1 MSTEILS
8 AEEAVSLI
16 PNGAT
21 VASGGFYDGGELAIE
36 QEGAYCKFVEKVEHV
51 TFSNGWAQQRRQAIL
66 YIIERAV
73 FALEEGGLLVR
84 EAAPGVDLERDV
96 PGEMKFRPGIAPDLC
111 QMDGR
116 LFRPEVIGL
125 ANQFQFKV

>member
-1 MSTEILS
+1 MRGAMSGRRDRRLVSTEFLP
-8 AEEAVSLI
+8 AEAAVSLI

-21 VASGGFYDGGELAIE
+21 VAFGGFYDGGELAIE
-36 QEGAYCKFVEKVEHV
+36 QEDAYCEFVEQVEHV
-51 TFSNGWAQQRRQAIL
+51 TFSSGWAQQRRQAVL

-96 PGEMKFRPGIAPDLC
+96 PGEM
-111 QMDGR
+111 
-116 LFRPEVIGL
+116 
-125 ANQFQFKV
+125 